1 MKQIKQEPNY
11 SVTAKWGVAASGGE
25 TGFQP
30 VPDVLLKNQHRLG
43 ITNTELAVLLN
54 VTLHWWEAKKLPHP
68 RPSVIA
74 RRMGVKSRT
83 VERAI
88 MTLEQKGLM
97 RRLKAE
103 RDEAGLLVRRFDLR
117 GLVEKVQDIAEEI
130 SAFNEVSTG

>member
-1 MKQIKQEPNY
+1 MRKIKQEPDY
-11 SVTAKWGVAASGGE
+11 SVTAKWGVAASGGK

-30 VPDVLLKNQHRLG
+30 VPDVLIKNQHRLE

-54 VTLHWWEAKKLPHP
+54 VTLHWWKAEKLPHP

-74 RRMGVKSRT
+74 HRMGVKTRT

-88 MTLEQKGLM
+88 TSLEQKGLM

-103 RDEAGLLVRRFDLR
+103 RNEEGLLIRRFDLR
-117 GLVEKVQDIAEEI
+117 GLVEKVQVLAEEI
-130 SAFNEVSTG
+130 LAFNEVSTG